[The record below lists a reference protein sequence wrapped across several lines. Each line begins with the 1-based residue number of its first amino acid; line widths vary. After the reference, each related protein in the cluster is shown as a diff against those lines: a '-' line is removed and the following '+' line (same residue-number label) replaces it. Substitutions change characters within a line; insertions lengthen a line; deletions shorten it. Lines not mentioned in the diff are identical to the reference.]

1 MEYVWGQTQDKAYQI
16 LKKMLMVAPIV
27 QAPNWEL
34 PFHVF
39 VDASDIAV
47 GAVLMQ
53 EKVQKWFRPIYY
65 ASRLMTT
72 TERNYSVTEREAL
85 GMVYALNKFQHYLL
99 GNRVFF
105 HVDHQALLYLIQ
117 KPNLHGRLARWM
129 LLLQEFDFVIIHTPG
144 KEHAV
149 VADFLSQIETG
160 ELANR

>member
-1 MEYVWGQTQDKAYQI
+1 
-16 LKKMLMVAPIV
+16 
-27 QAPNWEL
+27 
-34 PFHVF
+34 
-39 VDASDIAV
+39 
-47 GAVLMQ
+47 
-53 EKVQKWFRPIYY
+53 
-65 ASRLMTT
+65 MTT

-85 GMVYALNKFQHYLL
+85 GMVYALNKFRHYLL

-149 VADFLSQIETG
+149 ANFFSRIETG
-160 ELANR
+160 EPNMSRRSVARCELV